1 MPVAM
6 VHCNNCTAD
15 INAWMKTYLEFCG
28 LVGVEMDEDTLYA
41 MFLQKSMCGDMDCG
55 GITVIGYLAGE
66 HVTDFATGCPLVL
79 RGSASRFTLA
89 NFLRAQMNS
98 AFASLAVGMRILRRE
113 NVSISR
119 ITAHGSFF
127 KTPELSHQYLADA
140 VNAPVA
146 VMENTAES
154 GAYGMALLTAFRLK
168 RDAGETL
175 EHYLD
180 NRVFADARRA
190 LAHRLDLLT

>member
-1 MPVAM
+1 M

-28 LVGVEMDEDTLYA
+28 LVGVEMDEDALYA
-41 MFLQKSMCGDMDCG
+41 MLLQKSMCGDMDCG

-127 KTPELSHQYLADA
+127 KTPERWSSISGGRRERAGGRDGEHGGKRRLRHGASDGVPLA
-140 VNAPVA
+140 N
-146 VMENTAES
+146 
-154 GAYGMALLTAFRLK
+154 G
-168 RDAGETL
+168 TL
-175 EHYLD
+175 EK
-180 NRVFADARRA
+180 RWKTIWTTACFADAGVPCSRPARKA
-190 LAHRLDLLT
+190 